1 MGIGDEFTE
10 GLTNVRN
17 LIGENPAAAV
27 GIAAGS
33 AAVLGAGVGAIV
45 ASKASKKRSKKSRS
59 KSSRKKHS
67 RIKHTRRGWIQDRK
81 RRSKQKWEVAYQKRK
96 KKKKASSKRSGKVY
110 YARKTGQPYILLKS
124 GKAKFIKGK
133 RRKK

>member
-10 GLTNVRN
+10 GLTNVKN
-17 LIGENPAAAV
+17 LIGENTAAAV
-27 GIAAGS
+27 GIGVGS
-33 AAVLGAGVGAIV
+33 AAIIGAGVGAVV
-45 ASKASKKRSKKSRS
+45 ASKVRKKRSKKSSS

-67 RIKHTRRGWIQDRK
+67 RIKHTRRGWKQDRK

-96 KKKKASSKRSGKVY
+96 KKKKGSSRRSGKVY
-110 YARKTGQPYILLKS
+110 YARKTGQPYILLRS

>member
-10 GLTNVRN
+10 GLTNVKN
-17 LIGENPAAAV
+17 LIGENPAASV
-27 GIAAGS
+27 GIIAGS
-33 AAVLGAGVGAIV
+33 TAVIGAGVGAVV
-45 ASKASKKRSKKSRS
+45 ASKVRKKRSKKSSS
-59 KSSRKKHS
+59 KSSRKKRG
-67 RIKHTRRGWIQDRK
+67 RIKHTRRGWKQDRK

-96 KKKKASSKRSGKVY
+96 KKKKGSSRRSGKVY
-110 YARKTGQPYILLKS
+110 YAKKTGQPYILLKS